1 MEIKVKDI
9 GLSTEKSKAEIEQ
22 ELLEKHEEKFE
33 DNQQAEENVEN
44 VETSNDATPVVAEQ
58 KEESQE
64 PVSESEAKE
73 NKTQSSELSDEDVLS
88 YIKNRYDKEINS
100 VDDLFAEK
108 ETAPELPED
117 VSMYLKYKQETGRGI
132 EDFYKT
138 QRDFDSMDDDSLLA
152 EYISH
157 QEEGLDAIDIQ
168 DVMEDNFGF
177 DEELDD
183 PKDIKRKKLAKKR
196 ELAKARKFLNEQKD
210 KYKVPLESSRDGLS
224 ADQQENLNAYKKY
237 IDESKTI
244 REAADKRYDFFLDKT
259 KEVFTNDFKG
269 FDFTLGEN
277 KFTYK
282 PGTSDELFN
291 TQSDINNFVKKYTDE
306 NGLMKDAAGY
316 HKALAVAMN
325 PEKFAQYFYEQGVS
339 ATVDNVAKKSKNINM
354 DVRQSP
360 QVTIKDGRKIRSIGS
375 PGSGRGLKI
384 RSIKKS

>member
-9 GLSTEKSKAEIEQ
+9 GLQEEKSKAEIEQ
-22 ELLEKHEEKFE
+22 ELLEKHEEKFDVQDSSTE
-33 DNQQAEENVEN
+33 KVE
-44 VETSNDATPVVAEQ
+44 VET
-58 KEESQE
+58 KEESKEEVKDKVEE
-64 PVSESEAKE
+64 PVKE
-73 NKTQSSELSDEDVLS
+73 EEEKETPSSELSDEDVLT

-100 VDDLFAEK
+100 VDDLLAEK

-132 EDFYKT
+132 SDFYNT
-138 QRDFDSMDDDSLLA
+138 QRDFDTMDDDSLLA
-152 EYISH
+152 EFIA
-157 QEEGLDAIDIQ
+157 QNEEGLDAIDIQ
-168 DVMEDNFGF
+168 DIMEDKFGF

-183 PKDIKRKKLAKKR
+183 PKDIKRKKLSKKR
-196 ELAKARKFLNEQKD
+196 ELAKARKFLTEQKD

-244 REAADKRYDFFLDKT
+244 QEAADKRYDYFLNKT
-259 KEVFTNDFKG
+259 KEVFTNEFKG

-282 PGTSDELFN
+282 PGTSDELIN
-291 TQSDINNFVKKYTDE
+291 TQSDINNFIKKYTDE
-306 NGLMKDAAGY
+306 KGLMKDASGY

-325 PEKFAQYFYEQGVS
+325 PEKFAQYFYDQGVS
-339 ATVDNVAKKSKNINM
+339 SAVDNVAKKSKNINM

-375 PGSGRGLKI
+375 QSSGRGLRIK
-384 RSIKKS
+384 SIKKS

>member
-9 GLSTEKSKAEIEQ
+9 GLQEEKSKAEIEQ

-33 DNQQAEENVEN
+33 VQDSSKEKVE
-44 VETSNDATPVVAEQ
+44 VEA
-58 KEESQE
+58 KEESKE
-64 PVSESEAKE
+64 ESKEEVKDKVEKPVEEEVKKE
-73 NKTQSSELSDEDVLS
+73 TPSSELSDEDVLT

-100 VDDLFAEK
+100 VDDLLAEK

-132 EDFYKT
+132 ADFYKT
-138 QRDFDSMDDDSLLA
+138 QRDFDTMDDESLLA
-152 EYISH
+152 EFIA
-157 QEEGLDAIDIQ
+157 QNEEGLDAIDIQ
-168 DVMEDNFGF
+168 DIIEDKFGF

-183 PKDIKRKKLAKKR
+183 PKDIKRKKLSKKR
-196 ELAKARKFLNEQKD
+196 ELAKARKFLTEQKD

-244 REAADKRYDFFLDKT
+244 QEAADKRYDYFLTKT
-259 KEVFTNDFKG
+259 KEVFANDFKG

-282 PGTSDELFN
+282 PGTSEELIN
-291 TQSDINNFVKKYTDE
+291 TQSDINNFIKKYTDE
-306 NGLMKDAAGY
+306 KGLMKDASGY

-325 PEKFAQYFYEQGVS
+325 PEKFAQYFYDQGVS
-339 ATVDNVAKKSKNINM
+339 SAVDNVAKKSKNINM
-354 DVRQSP
+354 EVRQSP

-375 PGSGRGLKI
+375 QSSGRGLRIK
-384 RSIKKS
+384 SIKRS

>member
-9 GLSTEKSKAEIEQ
+9 GLQEEKSKAEIEQ
-22 ELLEKHEEKFE
+22 ELLEKHEEKFDVQDSSTE
-33 DNQQAEENVEN
+33 KVE
-44 VETSNDATPVVAEQ
+44 VET
-58 KEESQE
+58 KEESKEEVKDKVEE
-64 PVSESEAKE
+64 PVEEEEKKE
-73 NKTQSSELSDEDVLS
+73 TPSSELSDEDVLT

-100 VDDLFAEK
+100 VDDLLAEK

-138 QRDFDSMDDDSLLA
+138 QRDFDTMDDDSLLA
-152 EYISH
+152 EFIA
-157 QEEGLDAIDIQ
+157 QNEEGLDAIDIQ
-168 DVMEDNFGF
+168 DIMEDKFGF

-183 PKDIKRKKLAKKR
+183 PKDIKRKKLSKKR
-196 ELAKARKFLNEQKD
+196 ELAKARKFLTEQKD

-244 REAADKRYDFFLDKT
+244 QEAADKRYDYFLNKT
-259 KEVFTNDFKG
+259 KEVFTNEFKG

-282 PGTSDELFN
+282 PGTSDELIN
-291 TQSDINNFVKKYTDE
+291 TQSDINNFIKKYTDE
-306 NGLMKDAAGY
+306 KGLMKDASGY

-325 PEKFAQYFYEQGVS
+325 PEKFAQYFYDQGVS
-339 ATVDNVAKKSKNINM
+339 SAVDNVAKKSKNINM

-375 PGSGRGLKI
+375 QSSGRGLRIK
-384 RSIKKS
+384 SIKKS

>member
-9 GLSTEKSKAEIEQ
+9 GLQEEKSKAEIEQ

-33 DNQQAEENVEN
+33 VQDSSKEKVE
-44 VETSNDATPVVAEQ
+44 VEA
-58 KEESQE
+58 KEESKEEVKDKVEE
-64 PVSESEAKE
+64 PVEEEVKKE
-73 NKTQSSELSDEDVLS
+73 TPSSELSDEDVLT

-100 VDDLFAEK
+100 VDDLLAEK

-132 EDFYKT
+132 ADFYKT
-138 QRDFDSMDDDSLLA
+138 QRDFDTMDDESLLA
-152 EYISH
+152 EFIA
-157 QEEGLDAIDIQ
+157 QNEEGLDAIDIQ
-168 DVMEDNFGF
+168 DIIEDKFGF

-183 PKDIKRKKLAKKR
+183 PKDIKRKKLSKKR
-196 ELAKARKFLNEQKD
+196 ELAKARKFLTEQKD

-244 REAADKRYDFFLDKT
+244 QEAADKRYDYFLNKT
-259 KEVFTNDFKG
+259 KEVFTNEFKG

-282 PGTSDELFN
+282 PGTSDELIN
-291 TQSDINNFVKKYTDE
+291 TQSDINNFIKKYTDE
-306 NGLMKDAAGY
+306 KGLMKDASGY

-325 PEKFAQYFYEQGVS
+325 PEKFAQYFYDQGVS
-339 ATVDNVAKKSKNINM
+339 SAVDNVAKKSKNINM

-375 PGSGRGLKI
+375 QSSGRGLRIK
-384 RSIKKS
+384 SIKRS

>member
-9 GLSTEKSKAEIEQ
+9 GLQEEKSKAEIEQ
-22 ELLEKHEEKFE
+22 ELLEKHEEKFDVQDSSTE
-33 DNQQAEENVEN
+33 KVE
-44 VETSNDATPVVAEQ
+44 VET
-58 KEESQE
+58 KEESKEEVKDKVEE
-64 PVSESEAKE
+64 PVKE
-73 NKTQSSELSDEDVLS
+73 EEEKETPSSELSDEDVLT

-100 VDDLFAEK
+100 VDDLLAEK

-132 EDFYKT
+132 SDFYNT
-138 QRDFDSMDDDSLLA
+138 QRDFDTMDDDSLLA
-152 EYISH
+152 EFIA
-157 QEEGLDAIDIQ
+157 QNEEGLDAIDIQ
-168 DVMEDNFGF
+168 DIMEDKFGF

-183 PKDIKRKKLAKKR
+183 PKDIKRKKLSKKR
-196 ELAKARKFLNEQKD
+196 ELAKARKFLTEHKD

-244 REAADKRYDFFLDKT
+244 QEAADKRYDYFLNKT
-259 KEVFTNDFKG
+259 KEVFTNEFKG

-282 PGTSDELFN
+282 PGTSDELIN
-291 TQSDINNFVKKYTDE
+291 TQSDINNFIKKYTDE
-306 NGLMKDAAGY
+306 KGLMKDASGY

-325 PEKFAQYFYEQGVS
+325 PEKFAQYFYDQGVS
-339 ATVDNVAKKSKNINM
+339 SAVDNVAKKSKNINM

-375 PGSGRGLKI
+375 QSSGRGLRIK
-384 RSIKKS
+384 SIKKS

>member
-9 GLSTEKSKAEIEQ
+9 GLQEEKSKAEIEQ

-33 DNQQAEENVEN
+33 VQDSSKEKVE
-44 VETSNDATPVVAEQ
+44 VEA
-58 KEESQE
+58 KEESKE
-64 PVSESEAKE
+64 ESKEEVKDKVEKPVEEEVKKE
-73 NKTQSSELSDEDVLS
+73 TPSSELSDEDVLT

-100 VDDLFAEK
+100 VDDLLAEK

-132 EDFYKT
+132 ADFYKT
-138 QRDFDSMDDDSLLA
+138 QRDFDTMDDESLLA
-152 EYISH
+152 EFIAQY
-157 QEEGLDAIDIQ
+157 EEGLDAIDIQ
-168 DVMEDNFGF
+168 DIIEDKFGF
-177 DEELDD
+177 DEDLDD
-183 PKDIKRKKLAKKR
+183 PKDIKRKKLSKKR
-196 ELAKARKFLNEQKD
+196 ELAKARKFLTEQKD

-244 REAADKRYDFFLDKT
+244 QEAADKRYDYFLTKT
-259 KEVFTNDFKG
+259 KEVFANDFKG

-282 PGTSDELFN
+282 PGTSEELIN
-291 TQSDINNFVKKYTDE
+291 TQSDINNFIKKYTDE
-306 NGLMKDAAGY
+306 KGLMKDASGY

-325 PEKFAQYFYEQGVS
+325 PEKFAQYFYDQGVS
-339 ATVDNVAKKSKNINM
+339 SAVDNVAKKSKNINM
-354 DVRQSP
+354 EVRQSP

-375 PGSGRGLKI
+375 QSSGRGLRIK
-384 RSIKKS
+384 SIKRS